1 MSKPLQTIC
10 DVIPL
15 KPGKLEA
22 YKKFVA
28 EFTGP
33 RKKEYSEML
42 GRYGLRTVDVFYKKI
57 NDVEFVM
64 VVHQADL
71 DAREKLKNFT
81 SANHPMEKWFLEQ
94 LTNLHY
100 FEPLNGQP
108 QASERLFSFVPLRKM
123 GELL

>member
-15 KPGKLEA
+15 KAGKLEA
-22 YKKFVA
+22 YTKFVG

-42 GRYGLRTVDVFYKKI
+42 ARYGLRTVDVFLHQI
-57 NDVEFVM
+57 NGVDFVM

-71 DAREKLKNFT
+71 DAREKLRNFT
-81 SANHPMEKWFLEQ
+81 SSNHPMEKWFVEH
-94 LTNLHY
+94 LTNFHY
-100 FEPLNGQP
+100 FEPLNGKP
-108 QASERLFSFVPLRKM
+108 QSSEKLFSFVP
-123 GELL
+123 